1 MKGGGL
7 LAAAAPT
14 IPGWWNKQPVFGK
27 KVTPLERDILWAANS
42 VLPYMMSRDQAEIG
56 RYLYIATGGA
66 AGPFAQY
73 LTANENPFS
82 GTDVMGTRA
91 AYEALKTN
99 LGNIKD
105 ENLRAAAQNMVDL
118 ALDTLPAPG
127 QARTRN
133 QEIALQDGLRR
144 QLQGG
149 VEGWDILGAV
159 LSKVFKPTK
168 ERPEPGELVWSSDL
182 NMYIPVVNPEWV

>member
-1 MKGGGL
+1 
-7 LAAAAPT
+7 
-14 IPGWWNKQPVFGK
+14 
-27 KVTPLERDILWAANS
+27 
-42 VLPYMMSRDQAEIG
+42 MMSGDQAEIG

-91 AYEALKTN
+91 AYEALKAN

-118 ALDTLPAPG
+118 ALDTVPAPG
-127 QARTRN
+127 QARTRA
-133 QEIALQDGLRR
+133 QEIALQDGLKR
-144 QLQGG
+144 QLDSGPD
-149 VEGWDILGAV
+149 GWDILGTI
-159 LSKVFKPTK
+159 LSKTFKPTE
-168 ERPEPGELVWSSDL
+168 ERPTPGELVWNSDL
-182 NMYIPVVNPEWV
+182 NMYTPVYNPEWV